1 MLTPVQERYKVYG
14 LADDVKASISCMAE
28 FAVIEEAAKLFELSS
43 GNLLH
48 RDSVRGKC
56 KVLALGRW
64 RNTLQ
69 QEDIGQPHF
78 RLSDRL
84 SMVGVELMASW
95 QQTRKVNNDELL
107 L

>member
-1 MLTPVQERYKVYG
+1 MYG
-14 LADDVKASISCMAE
+14 LADDVKASVSCMSE
-28 FAVIEEAAKLFELSS
+28 FSIIEEAAKLFEASS

-69 QEDIGQPHF
+69 QEDIPQPHF

-84 SMVGVELMASW
+84 SMLNVGCRALGKLAADKKGE
-95 QQTRKVNNDELL
+95 Q
-107 L
+107 